1 MYSIRSALRHS
12 DLKRETQSFFAD
24 LLKVFDTSHLVI
36 REIIALSIKY
46 DRSPILADA
55 MSLTREQVEKLY
67 VAALFLADHDK
78 WFIQYLRNAWRKKY
92 EEYLLEL
99 EEIKGNERFDEYLDV
114 HFSNFLE
121 EARRL
126 HSPGRKQKIIVSVKA
141 MKMVKYNFDFP
152 QMPQKDNQ
160 GNINWPAY
168 FTRKKF
174 EAYFE
179 FPTPGASLK
188 YIRDPRTKELL
199 IRWLKDYQYL
209 STYTHVG
216 FGKLLIQGFSNNKSM
231 QGGRVAEKHSETE
244 QAYALF
250 VSLTAIACVC
260 TMILPFL
267 KEDRGAI
274 DHLKDFWKTISNS
287 SLLSKGYWNLYA
299 RDVLT

>member
-1 MYSIRSALRHS
+1 
-12 DLKRETQSFFAD
+12 
-24 LLKVFDTSHLVI
+24 VFDTSHLVI
-36 REIIALSIKY
+36 RDNIALSIKH
-46 DRSPILADA
+46 DRYPILADA

-67 VAALFLADHDK
+67 IAALFLDNPDK
-78 WFIQYLRNAWRKKY
+78 WHIQYLRNAWRKKY

-121 EARRL
+121 ESRRL
-126 HSPGRKQKIIVSVKA
+126 HFPGKKQKIIVSVKA
-141 MKMVKYNFDFP
+141 KKMAKYNFDFP
-152 QMPQKDNQ
+152 QMPQKDNR

-188 YIRDPRTKELL
+188 HIRDSKIKELL
-199 IRWLKDYQYL
+199 TRWHKDYQYL
-209 STYTHVG
+209 SNYSHVG
-216 FGKLLIQGFSNNKSM
+216 LGKLLIQAFSNNKSM
-231 QGGRVAEKHSETE
+231 QGGRVVEKHSETE
-244 QAYALF
+244 QGYALF

-260 TMILPFL
+260 TMITPFL

-274 DHLKDFWKTISNS
+274 DHLKDFWKTISKS

-299 RDVLT
+299 KEILG